1 MERVIRGVERPCHEV
16 WCQWKLVTSSFSPG
30 CRISCT
36 ECTPPG
42 LYTLNSQPSPTSV
55 VTQHGHYLFVKF
67 LLGHAWRSQEAV
79 WGVYVYV
86 YIFECFY
93 YEWDL
98 DIRGRSCFSL
108 NTSSDCRV
116 KKSDIVWNFKI
127 TAEILFADESNIQTN
142 RISMTPKRDSFLS
155 LHLTSISSSV
165 LRSVHSCSHFLFT
178 NFLPNLLVT
187 SELCG
192 VLNFHHDLSIWVDDV
207 YSLVTLAGAGECL
220 LPLS

>member
-1 MERVIRGVERPCHEV
+1 MI
-16 WCQWKLVTSSFSPG
+16 
-30 CRISCT
+30 
-36 ECTPPG
+36 
-42 LYTLNSQPSPTSV
+42 
-55 VTQHGHYLFVKF
+55 
-67 LLGHAWRSQEAV
+67 
-79 WGVYVYV
+79 
-86 YIFECFY
+86 
-93 YEWDL
+93 
-98 DIRGRSCFSL
+98 CFSV
-108 NTSSDCRV
+108 NTFSDCRV

-207 YSLVTLAGAGECL
+207 YSLVTLAGECL
-220 LPLS
+220 PPLLTTGTEMPHSPEHQMLRIVHQPILDIINTTTPLGI